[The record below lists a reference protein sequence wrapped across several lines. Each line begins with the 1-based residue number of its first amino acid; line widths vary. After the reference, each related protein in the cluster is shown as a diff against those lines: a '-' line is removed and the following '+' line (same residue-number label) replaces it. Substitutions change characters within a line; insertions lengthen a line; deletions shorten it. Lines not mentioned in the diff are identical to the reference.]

1 MNIFS
6 VILILVILVIL
17 AILSIVYSFFFST
30 PIAIGIALGTT
41 LLGVGLL
48 LYLWVRHDLSHH

>member
-6 VILILVILVIL
+6 VILILVIL
-17 AILSIVYSFFFST
+17 AISSIVYSFFFST

>member
-6 VILILVILVIL
+6 VILILVIL
-17 AILSIVYSFFFST
+17 ATLSIVYSFFFST
-30 PIAIGIALGTT
+30 PIGIALGTT